1 MEFVVLAPL
10 ALITATLVAAVIA
23 LALTPD
29 ELDESQTN
37 TSEV

>member
-10 ALITATLVAAVIA
+10 ALITVTLVAAVIA

-29 ELDESQTN
+29 ELEESQIN